1 MYFRFTL
8 KPRRR
13 AMSAIKEAVKCVGGA
28 KAAAKACGVSVR
40 AVYKWIA
47 ADALPRTE
55 YTGETNYV
63 AQLSEAAAKQGKP
76 FDFNRLKAVAA
87 PRKAGE
93 TTEGSDRHLDERRA
107 RERRSGERR
116 DGDRRDGDRRA

>member
-1 MYFRFTL
+1 
-8 KPRRR
+8 
-13 AMSAIKEAVKCVGGA
+13 MSALKEAVQCVGGA

-40 AVYKWIA
+40 AIYKWIA

-63 AQLSEAAAKQGKP
+63 ARLAHAAETQGQP

-87 PRKAGE
+87 PRKGVEPVGVSNA
-93 TTEGSDRHLDERRA
+93 A
-107 RERRSGERR
+107 ERRSGDRR
-116 DGDRRDGDRRA
+116 SGDRRETDRRQNERRT

>member
-1 MYFRFTL
+1 
-8 KPRRR
+8 
-13 AMSAIKEAVKCVGGA
+13 MSAIKEAVKCVGGA

-40 AVYKWIA
+40 AIYKWIA

-55 YTGETNYV
+55 YTGETTYV
-63 AQLSEAAAKQGKP
+63 AKLAEAAAKQGKP

-93 TTEGSDRHLDERRA
+93 TTDDSQLGDRRA
-107 RERRSGERR
+107 GERRSGDRR
-116 DGDRRDGDRRA
+116 EGDRREGDRRA

>member
-1 MYFRFTL
+1 
-8 KPRRR
+8 
-13 AMSAIKEAVKCVGGA
+13 MSAIKEAVKCVGGA

-55 YTGETNYV
+55 YTGETRYV
-63 AQLSEAAAKQGKP
+63 AHLAEAAATLGKP

-93 TTEGSDRHLDERRA
+93 TQQGADSHIADRRA
-107 RERRSGERR
+107 GERRSG
-116 DGDRRDGDRRA
+116 DRRADDRRVAERRA

>member
-1 MYFRFTL
+1 
-8 KPRRR
+8 
-13 AMSAIKEAVKCVGGA
+13 MSTIKEAVRSVGGA

-55 YTGETNYV
+55 YTGETSYV
-63 AQLSEAAAKQGKP
+63 SQLALAAAEQGSP
-76 FDFNRLKAVAA
+76 FDINRLKATAA

-93 TTEGSDRHLDERRA
+93 AAEAVVVNQPERRA
-107 RERRSGERR
+107 SERRSGERR
-116 DGDRRDGDRRA
+116 SAERREAERRT